1 MHDYYSG
8 EEEISVEGL
17 IEAQRTLS
25 LSRNPFKR
33 VVGSLCVSGILKAR
47 LAALPD
53 EALAQLMFDHVWNQL
68 GIFGPELAICQVA
81 TERLLG
87 RPLQAGEDDELGEK
101 MMTRVWERALYIGSS
116 KDAEQLASAN
126 PMQIATVLSLCPEE
140 IERKSET
147 IRYPRIPIADAQPIS
162 TRQFEE
168 IMAAIEQGLGRG
180 NLLIYCVA
188 GFSRS
193 PIVAAAWMQRCGYA
207 SIDKSLAE
215 IAELRDIDP
224 SPLLLK
230 SVKENLDR

>member
-1 MHDYYSG
+1 MPDYYSG

-17 IEAQRTLS
+17 IDAQRRLWVS
-25 LSRNPFKR
+25 KNPFER
-33 VVGSLCVSGILKAR
+33 VVGTLCVAGLLKQR
-47 LAALPD
+47 LAALTD
-53 EALAQLMFDHVWNQL
+53 AAVGKLMFDHVWNDMN
-68 GIFGPELAICQVA
+68 IFSPELTICQAA

-87 RPLQAGEDDELGEK
+87 SSVQAGEDDELGGQ
-101 MMTRVWERALYIGSS
+101 MMTRVWERALYIGSW

-126 PMQIATVLSLCPEE
+126 PMKIAAVLSLCPEE
-140 IERKSET
+140 IERRIKT
-147 IRYPRIPIADAQPIS
+147 IHYMRIPIADSQPIS
-162 TRQFEE
+162 MRQFDE
-168 IMAAIEQGLGRG
+168 IMAASEQGLERG
-180 NLLIYCVA
+180 HLLIHCVA

-224 SPLLLK
+224 SPVLLK